1 MVHIDEFFVRI
12 LIDQKI
18 FFSFQAN
25 LFQKIKQERNRYIL
39 SKYLFQHDDGGL
51 MYVLSREIFILRECD
66 GGHKLVKQL
75 QQRLRVNYENASY
88 TRIKQAIRCTFVIR
102 KGVV

>member
-1 MVHIDEFFVRI
+1 MVHIGEFFVRI

-51 MYVLSREIFILRECD
+51 MYVLSREIFILRECHGD
-66 GGHKLVKQL
+66 HKLVKQL
-75 QQRLRVNYENASY
+75 RQRLRANYENASY
-88 TRIKQAIRCTFVIR
+88 NRIIQVIRCTFVIR
-102 KGVV
+102 KGVA